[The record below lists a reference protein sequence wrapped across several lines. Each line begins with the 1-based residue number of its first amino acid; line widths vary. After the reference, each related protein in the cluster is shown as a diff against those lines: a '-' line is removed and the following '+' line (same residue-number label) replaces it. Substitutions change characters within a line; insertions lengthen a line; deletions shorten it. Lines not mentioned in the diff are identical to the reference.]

1 MSQKNILETVKG
13 IISEKFEN
21 DNSIIESSEVE
32 FVDEQEGLEDE
43 SGLLEEIEAILNEAD
58 DYEDEDSEDDD
69 DEEVDE
75 SVQPVDMTGKGAK
88 DLHGKGF
95 EGTDKIV
102 NTNKG
107 KDKKN
112 KKDIVP
118 TSTNTDK
125 SKSIPDVKKTKVKEE
140 LAALFGDHDLSEDFV
155 KKATVIFEAAV
166 QDRISEV
173 EAELQEDYDN
183 LLEEE
188 VASIQE
194 HLEETVTK
202 FMNYV
207 AEEWKEDNRLAL
219 ENGVKNQ
226 IAENFILG
234 LKDLFENN
242 YIDVPDEKYDAMGEL
257 SNRIDELEMKLSE
270 ETDRS
275 IELAQELSESHREII
290 FNRVSSGLVD
300 TDVEKLRS
308 LAEGLDFDSTDDY
321 EDKLNTLREGYF
333 NTESSSSTSLTEDV
347 DDSNISANMQETPK
361 GVMGIYA
368 QSLGRHYKS
377 Y

>member
-13 IISEKFEN
+13 IISEETDN
-21 DNSIIESSEVE
+21 DNSINESSEVE

-43 SGLLEEIEAILNEAD
+43 SGLIEEIEAILNEAD
-58 DYEDEDSEDDD
+58 DYEDEDDD

-75 SVQPVDMTGKGAK
+75 SIQPVDMTGKGAK

-112 KKDIVP
+112 KKDVEP

-140 LAALFGDHDLSEDFV
+140 LAALFGDQDLSEDFV
-155 KKATVIFEAAV
+155 KKATIIFEAAV
-166 QDRISEV
+166 RDRITEV
-173 EAELQEDYDN
+173 EAELEEEFDN
-183 LLEEE
+183 RLEEE

-242 YIDVPDEKYDAMGEL
+242 YIDVPDEKYDALGEL

-275 IELAQELSESHREII
+275 IELAQELSESQREII
-290 FNRVSSGLVD
+290 FNKVASGLVD

-308 LAEGLDFDSTDDY
+308 LAEGLDYDSTDDY

-333 NTESSSSTSLTEDV
+333 TEEYSSSSSLTEDV

-368 QSLGRHYKS
+368 QSLGRHYKT